1 MNIQII
7 KYIIMG
13 ILTTIINIIS
23 FYFFDK
29 IFSYQIANTI
39 AFILSIIFAYI
50 TNKIYVFQSENYK
63 LRELIRE
70 VSMFFLSRGLV
81 YILDILLMIFLIEI
95 LNTNKLF
102 SKITTNIVVVVINYI
117 ISKYIIF
124 KEA

>member
-13 ILTTIINIIS
+13 MLTTIINIIS

-50 TNKIYVFQSENYK
+50 TNKTYVFQSENYK

-70 VSMFFLSRGLV
+70 ISIFFLSRGLV
-81 YILDILLMIFLIEI
+81 YILDIFLMICLIEV
-95 LNTNKLF
+95 LNINKLF
-102 SKITTNIVVVVINYI
+102 SKVVTNIFVIVINYI

-124 KEA
+124 KKV